1 MELDEDTERGVRR
14 FMAEHDVRREEAIRR
29 ILRDWLIGN
38 GYLAFVDED

>member
-1 MELDEDTERGVRR
+1 MELDEDIERGVRR
-14 FMAEHDVRREEAIRR
+14 FMAEQGVSREEAVKR